1 MKTLNLNMCG
11 QGQKDVSLDEVFGVN
26 LPAKTDS
33 YQPVSHKLVLAEVKK
48 HLQDNGFSIEN
59 EKHHLARFGLRYFGL
74 MQVQDLEAP
83 EDPDR
88 ATVVGVRNSYD
99 KSFPAGLMCG
109 DAPFVCSNLIF
120 SNEIVLSRR
129 HTSKILDKNV
139 AGNIFMKIAE
149 AVGLLREKWQ
159 SQAERVDAYKNCD
172 VSPMQAHDLIL
183 RVAKDKGCS
192 KSKILDVRNHWEDPF
207 HPEFN
212 DRNLYSLYNSFSE
225 FNKQNLNELQAR
237 TSVIHGIFDAV
248 AEQAKQKAAEAAQVI
263 DIESELV
270 GIS

>member
-1 MKTLNLNMCG
+1 MCG
-11 QGQKDVSLDEVFGVN
+11 QGQKDVSLEQVFGVN
-26 LPAKTDS
+26 LPQATDT
-33 YQPVSHKLVLAEVKK
+33 YQPVGHELVLTEVKK
-48 HLQDNGFSIEN
+48 HLESNGFSIEN
-59 EKHHLARFGLRYFGL
+59 EKHHLARFGQRYFGL
-74 MQVQDLEAP
+74 MQVQDMEAP

-129 HTSKILDKNV
+129 HTSKILDTNV
-139 AGNIFMKIAE
+139 AGNIFMKIAQ

-159 SQAERVDAYKNCD
+159 NQAERVASYKNCD
-172 VSPMQAHDLIL
+172 LGNSQAHDLIL
-183 RVAKDKGCS
+183 QVGKKHGCA
-192 KSKILDVRNHWEDPF
+192 KSKILDIAEHWDNPF

-225 FNKQNLNELQAR
+225 FNKQNLNELQGR

-248 AEQAKQKAAEAAQVI
+248 AAKANPSNVI
-263 DIESELV
+263 DVEAELV